1 MKIPY
6 IGKISSVFGKKLRTI
21 LEKSGQKVQIVYKT
35 KKVTESFILK
45 DRATKEMASKV
56 VYEFMCRGDPDI
68 RYIGYTNRT
77 LKERF
82 KEHVRGGTA
91 ISDHI
96 SVCQDCNGKG
106 VTLDDFKILQRSH
119 CKEET
124 MVHEALAIKD
134 KKPILNKNLVKPG
147 KTFTLQIF

>member
-1 MKIPY
+1 MWFINRCGANPSIRWSCY
-6 IGKISSVFGKKLRTI
+6 IGLRYACI
-21 LEKSGQKVQIVYKT
+21 IAKYS
-35 KKVTESFILK
+35 
-45 DRATKEMASKV
+45 
-56 VYEFMCRGDPDI
+56 
-68 RYIGYTNRT
+68 
-77 LKERF
+77 
-82 KEHVRGGTA
+82 A

-106 VTLDDFKILQRSH
+106 VTLEDFKILQRSH